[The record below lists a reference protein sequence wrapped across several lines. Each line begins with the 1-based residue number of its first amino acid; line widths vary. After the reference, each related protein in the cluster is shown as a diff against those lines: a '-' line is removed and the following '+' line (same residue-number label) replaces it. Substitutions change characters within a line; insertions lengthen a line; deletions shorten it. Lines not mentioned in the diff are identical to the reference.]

1 MADISQEHLTS
12 ADKLC
17 TSADGKY
24 TVHGEGVFDDL
35 MEAVNKHLDAQFRL
49 NRLPGE
55 KYADVYLGSMQSALG
70 AAVQFILGEQQ
81 ADKQADLIAKQIEH
95 EALKMELTRAQTAQT
110 NAQTDLVRAQIEQ
123 TKVNTDL
130 IKAKICTEKAQAC
143 GPGPVDGTVAHA
155 QMELYKKQQESY
167 ERNAEN
173 NFLKTVTNAFAAN
186 ANVAGV
192 PACEVGAFQ
201 DPGLDDLIRTVGS
214 KVNISVSGAGPCEY
228 DLGGGEA
235 EAAKKVADLDKP
247 TGIQTLYTNVRHP
260 RHDTTDRTK

>member
-49 NRLPGE
+49 NRLPGD
-55 KYADVYLGSMQSALG
+55 KYAEVYLGSMQATLS

-81 ADKQADLIAKQIEH
+81 ADKQADLLAKQIEH
-95 EALKMELTRAQTAQT
+95 EDLKMALTRAQT
-110 NAQTDLVRAQIEQ
+110 DLIKAQIEQ

-143 GPGPVDGTVAHA
+143 GPGPVEGTVAYA
-155 QMELYKKQQESY
+155 QMDLIDQQKESY
-167 ERNAEN
+167 QRNTEQN
-173 NFLKTVTNAFAAN
+173 YLKTVLNAWAAD
-186 ANVAGV
+186 ANVSGI
-192 PACEVGAFQ
+192 PTCSVGAFQ
-201 DPGLDDLIRTVGS
+201 DQGLEALIKQVGS
-214 KVNISVSGAGPCEY
+214 LSGVDAGYGTNGCEVVELMRKERQEFEANKELHRIRVEAQKL
-228 DLGGGEA
+228 DLG
-235 EAAKKVADLDKP
+235 K
-247 TGIQTLYTNVRHP
+247 HP
-260 RHDTTDRTK
+260 ITPERREQR